1 MAVLEKVDVVIV
13 GAGMSGA
20 IFAAV
25 LSRAGKKVA
34 VLEQGRDWNLTDLV
48 SNEIWGR
55 RIKAINPAILE
66 GKEPVGYG
74 YNSGWGMGGAGL
86 HFFGSFPRMLPSDL
100 NMKSE
105 HGHGFD
111 WPISYEELSAYYDK
125 VMLEVGVAGDAEA
138 EKRWRTVNVGY
149 PMPPL
154 QTFGHSDVW
163 VKGFDALGMA
173 MVPAPLAI
181 NSVEFKGRPACIYDG
196 WCNAGCPTG
205 ALANPLVTYL
215 AEALK
220 NGAEVRPYSTVT
232 RVLTNPSGERVTAV
246 EYYDRNKERQVQ
258 EARVVI
264 LAAFISENP
273 RILFNSATDKH
284 PKGLS
289 NTSGSVGQGVMTH
302 GASTIWGLFDHDLQ
316 NFMGIA
322 GAQRFSYDRY
332 EKRARKDAFGSTLW
346 HVSPALKPN
355 DIGGIA
361 NTRNDL
367 FGAALDEFLKRSV
380 GKLARLQAFSEEVPN
395 PENRVVLSGEKDE
408 LGIPTVRISH
418 TFDDDLRGLWRHANE
433 EGLQAAKLAGAKEAW
448 NIPAIGP
455 VHIIGGCRMGRTA
468 GDSIVNSYGQ
478 SHEITNLYLAGV
490 SIFPTEGAVH
500 PSNTLHAIS
509 QRGAE
514 HVVANWGSIAG

>member
-1 MAVLEKVDVVIV
+1 MAMLEKVDVVIV

-34 VLEQGRDWNLTDLV
+34 VLEQGRDWKLTDLV

-55 RIKAINPAILE
+55 RIKSINPAILE
-66 GKEPVGYG
+66 GKNPVGYG
-74 YNSGWGMGGAGL
+74 YNSGWGTGGAGL
-86 HFFGSFPRMLPSDL
+86 HYFGSFPRMLPSDL

-105 HGHGFD
+105 HGHGID

-125 VMLEVGVAGDAEA
+125 VMLDVGVSGDAEA
-138 EKRWRTVNVGY
+138 EKRWRPVNAAY

-163 VKGFDALGMA
+163 VKGFEALGMA
-173 MVPAPLAI
+173 LVPAPLAI

-196 WCNAGCPTG
+196 WCNVGCPTG

-215 AEALK
+215 AEARK
-220 NGAEVRPYSTVT
+220 SGTEVRPYSTVT
-232 RVLTNPSGERVTAV
+232 RVLTSPRGDRVTAV
-246 EYYDRNKERQVQ
+246 EYYDEKKEKQVQ
-258 EARVVI
+258 EAGLVV

-284 PKGLS
+284 PNGLS
-289 NTSGSVGQGVMTH
+289 NASGMVGQAVMTH
-302 GASTIWGLFDHDLQ
+302 GASTTWGMFEHDLQ

-332 EKRARKDAFGSTLW
+332 SKSARKDAFGSTLW

-367 FGAALDEFLKRSV
+367 FGADLDGFLKRSV
-380 GKLARLQAFSEEVPN
+380 GKLARLQAFCEDVPN
-395 PENRVVLSGEKDE
+395 PENRIVVSGEKDA

-418 TFDDDLRGLWRHANE
+418 SFGDDLRGLWRDANE
-433 EGLQAAKLAGAKEAW
+433 EGLQVAKLAGAKEAW
-448 NIPAIGP
+448 TIPAIGP
-455 VHIIGGCRMGRTA
+455 VHIIGGCRMGKTS
-468 GDSIVNSYGQ
+468 GDSVVNSYGQ
-478 SHEITNLYLAGV
+478 SHEIANLCLAGV

-509 QRGAE
+509 LRGAE